1 MRTPM
6 RTSTKRLIG
15 DLVVLAAAGPLA
27 LGLICGAIWLQNR
40 DQVSPEWVH
49 WSAAYVAS
57 FVVVGIVWLLLRVHD
72 VWDGIGSDLPEPIA
86 RTVKHQAIAGVGAVA
101 LTCVAYAG
109 IAYATTKAVTEA
121 EVPQKP
127 NTGVPS
133 GADALP
139 IAASA
144 TASVVLVDRA
154 GAGPVSTASPGMPCH
169 AKRFLRN
176 EYTALAG
183 NWRLAARLQLF
194 HETNEEGLS
203 DSQKRAL
210 RQFVFDLIDAE
221 DSVVRVRSHVDA
233 QGAEAKNHQL
243 ALRRVQWTGRMMLC
257 LLDQAGLVTPAP
269 GSNECGAVFGDSA
282 NEAVKS
288 KIDAIVRGAM
298 IQRFPPIVEP
308 VAFNEA
314 GGPEPS
320 SSGGLAANYR
330 NRSSVVEYF
339 ERCTPDRSTAH
350 VTAEGRP

>member
-1 MRTPM
+1 M

-27 LGLICGAIWLQNR
+27 LGLICGAIWIQDR

-49 WSAAYVAS
+49 WSAAYAAS
-57 FVVVGIVWLLLRVHD
+57 CVVVGIVWLLLHVHD
-72 VWDGIGSDLPEPIA
+72 VWEGIGSDLPEPIA
-86 RTVKHQAIAGVGAVA
+86 RTVKRQAIAGVGAVA

-109 IAYATTKAVTEA
+109 IAYATTKAATEA

-127 NTGVPS
+127 KTRAPS
-133 GADALP
+133 GADAP
-139 IAASA
+139 PVAALA
-144 TASVVLVDRA
+144 TANVVLVDRR
-154 GAGPVSTASPGMPCH
+154 GAGLVSTARPGLPCH

-176 EYTALAG
+176 QYTALAG
-183 NWRLAARLQLF
+183 YWRMAAHLQLF

-203 DSQKRAL
+203 DLQKRAL
-210 RQFVFDLIDAE
+210 RQFVFDLIDAA
-221 DSVVRVRSHVDA
+221 DGVVRVRSHVDA
-233 QGAEAKNHQL
+233 QGTEAKNQQL
-243 ALRRVQWTGRMMLC
+243 ALRRVQWTGRTMLC

-269 GSNECGAVFGDSA
+269 GSSDCGAVLSDSA
-282 NEAVKS
+282 SEAVKS
-288 KIDAIVRGAM
+288 KIDAIVKGAM

-314 GGPEPS
+314 AGPEPS
-320 SSGGLAANYR
+320 SSGGEAANYR

-350 VTAEGRP
+350 VTVEGRP